1 MNIYEKMSAITTDL
15 EVVAKN
21 LSVGYGKN
29 SYKAVGEA
37 DVLAAVKPLERK
49 YKVYSYPLSR
59 KVIDTDIL
67 TNEKEYDGKT
77 SVSKQLFVRIETV
90 YRFVNIEEPTEY
102 IDIVTYGDGVDP
114 QDKAPG
120 KAMTYGD
127 KYALLKAYKIITGDD
142 PDQFKS
148 GNLKETK
155 NATPKE
161 RAKAS
166 YPDNQTMI
174 EFCKANYDAENQ
186 KKILDYYKADSF
198 EALTDTAL
206 QSAYARKWKQIYGS
220 KGETA

>member
-1 MNIYEKMSAITTDL
+1 MNIYAKMSAITAEL
-15 EVVAKN
+15 EAVAKN

-37 DVLAAVKPLERK
+37 DVLAAVKPLEAK
-49 YKVYSYPLSR
+49 YSVYSYPYSR

-67 TNEKEYDGKT
+67 TNEKEYDGKVT
-77 SVSKQLFVRIETV
+77 VSKQLFVRIETV

-127 KYALLKAYKIITGDD
+127 KYALLKAYKIIAGDD

-148 GNLKETK
+148 GNLKDTK

-161 RAKAS
+161 AAKAA

-174 EFCKANYDAENQ
+174 DFCEMHYDRENQ
-186 KKILDYYKADSF
+186 QKIFDYYKVTSF
-198 EALTDTAL
+198 YELNDTQL
-206 QSAYARKWKQIYGS
+206 QSAYARKWKQINGS
-220 KGETA
+220 KGQTA